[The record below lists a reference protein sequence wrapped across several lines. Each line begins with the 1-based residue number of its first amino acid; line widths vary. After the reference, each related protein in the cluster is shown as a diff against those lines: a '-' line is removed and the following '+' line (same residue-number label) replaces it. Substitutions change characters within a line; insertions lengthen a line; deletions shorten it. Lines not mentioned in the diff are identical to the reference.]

1 MSAMRVHAGWILLS
15 LLPLLIL
22 VMLVAV
28 EVGASGASIGT
39 LLHAPDVATRN
50 LAWMVIAHIRA
61 PRVVLAAMAGAAL
74 GAAGATMQGLF
85 RNPLA
90 DPGLIG
96 VSSGAALA
104 ASCVI
109 VLGVD
114 MAQSGFLNGWA
125 VPLAGMLG
133 SFLVT
138 LLLYVFATRAGITSV
153 TTVLLAGVAFGA
165 FSGAL
170 TGILIFRANDTALRD
185 LTFWTLGSFSGA
197 NWERIGLLSPFLVL
211 AGVIATRLAVPLNAM
226 LLGEADAALMGYPV
240 ERTKRLAMLGVAASV
255 GPVVAFVGAIGF
267 VGVVVPHLVRLV
279 TGPDHRLVLPGSA
292 LLGAILL
299 TAADTIARLVA
310 APAELP
316 VGIITAALGTP
327 VFVWLLSRIH
337 GADIPS

>member
-1 MSAMRVHAGWILLS
+1 MRAMRVHAGWILLS

-28 EVGASGASIGT
+28 EVGASGAGIGT
-39 LLHAPDVATRN
+39 LLHAHDVATRN

>member
-1 MSAMRVHAGWILLS
+1 MRVHAGWILLS

-28 EVGASGASIGT
+28 EVGASGAGIGT

-50 LAWMVIAHIRA
+50 LAWMVIAYIRA

-197 NWERIGLLSPFLVL
+197 NWERIGLLSPFLLL

>member
-1 MSAMRVHAGWILLS
+1 MRVHAGWILLS

-28 EVGASGASIGT
+28 EVGASGAGIGT

-74 GAAGATMQGLF
+74 GAAGAT
-85 RNPLA
+85 
-90 DPGLIG
+90 I
-96 VSSGAALA
+96 
-104 ASCVI
+104 
-109 VLGVD
+109 
-114 MAQSGFLNGWA
+114 
-125 VPLAGMLG
+125 
-133 SFLVT
+133 
-138 LLLYVFATRAGITSV
+138 
-153 TTVLLAGVAFGA
+153 
-165 FSGAL
+165 
-170 TGILIFRANDTALRD
+170 
-185 LTFWTLGSFSGA
+185 
-197 NWERIGLLSPFLVL
+197 SPFLVL

>member
-1 MSAMRVHAGWILLS
+1 
-15 LLPLLIL
+15 
-22 VMLVAV
+22 
-28 EVGASGASIGT
+28 
-39 LLHAPDVATRN
+39 
-50 LAWMVIAHIRA
+50 
-61 PRVVLAAMAGAAL
+61 
-74 GAAGATMQGLF
+74 
-85 RNPLA
+85 
-90 DPGLIG
+90 
-96 VSSGAALA
+96 
-104 ASCVI
+104 
-109 VLGVD
+109 
-114 MAQSGFLNGWA
+114 
-125 VPLAGMLG
+125 
-133 SFLVT
+133 
-138 LLLYVFATRAGITSV
+138 
-153 TTVLLAGVAFGA
+153 
-165 FSGAL
+165 
-170 TGILIFRANDTALRD
+170 
-185 LTFWTLGSFSGA
+185 
-197 NWERIGLLSPFLVL
+197 LLSPFLVL
-211 AGVIATRLAVPLNAM
+211 AGVIAARLAVPLNAM

>member
-1 MSAMRVHAGWILLS
+1 MRAMRVHAGWILLS

-50 LAWMVIAHIRA
+50 LAWMVITHIRA

-125 VPLAGMLG
+125 VPLSGMLG